1 MTDRPDRPEPR
12 VPKYYGLKRHLQE
25 LTRALPAGSSL
36 PPERILAAE
45 HGLSRTS
52 VRQALYELVVEG
64 RLERV
69 QGRGTFVARPKRPR
83 QLRLAPSLAR
93 PGGAPWAAD
102 FALPEPARTHPGA
115 LAGGAA
121 AGQPGPGGPAAA
133 AGSGSAATGLTEVA
147 EECGRVLAAEQVGA
161 DSEVAA
167 RLELRRSGRA
177 LRVERLR
184 SVGGEPMAV
193 ELTWLAGRRFA
204 NLARRLG
211 RALATDPAGADD
223 EFRAALAAAY
233 LDGPAWGEE
242 TIETV
247 LAPPREAALLDTEVG
262 TPLLLV
268 TRHTRDAAG
277 VPVEWSLAWYRGD
290 RYKFVLTVPPP
301 RRS

>member
-69 QGRGTFVARPKRPR
+69 QGRGTFVARPKQAR
-83 QLRLAPSLAR
+83 QLRLAPSLV
-93 PGGAPWAAD
+93 GLSAAD
-102 FALPEPARTHPGA
+102 RAADCAEPVDPVDECRGEV
-115 LAGGAA
+115 
-121 AGQPGPGGPAAA
+121 
-133 AGSGSAATGLTEVA
+133 LT
-147 EECGRVLAAEQVGA
+147 AEQVSA

-167 RLELRRSGRA
+167 RLAMRRAGRA

-184 SVGGEPMAV
+184 TIGGEPMAI
-193 ELTWLAGRRFA
+193 ELTWLAARRFA
-204 NLARRLG
+204 TLARRLG
-211 RALATDPAGADD
+211 RTLPADPVGADAAV
-223 EFRAALAAAY
+223 RAALTAAY
-233 LDGPAWGEE
+233 RNGPVWGDE

-247 LAPPREAALLDTEVG
+247 LAPPREAALLQTEVG
-262 TPLLLV
+262 APLLLV
-268 TRHTRDAAG
+268 TRHIRDAAG
-277 VPVEWSLAWYRGD
+277 VPVEWSQAWYRGD

-301 RRS
+301 P